1 MKKFISLV
9 RIIRKCFLWLFDRD
23 SEYFASVF
31 CTGDTLILGG
41 FLQAYR
47 RQHPGKKIKVIIKSS
62 HRQIIDFYK
71 GDMDEVIEVD
81 AGQTLAVKIWFY
93 YCSICFRHMHYCL
106 SERTLFHRDPDAVP
120 RLASLGLLHCYKKSF
135 SLMPGTVFKAP
146 DYPSDATG
154 LYDALRKK
162 HGARSGRI
170 VVLVPYTVTLKKYD
184 YIGYFEEIAEKL
196 HKRGYLVFTNTVDE
210 RVIKGTIPLRT
221 SFREITSMGQN
232 EDLWVIS
239 VRSGLCDLLEFT
251 RCRLTV
257 LYPTE
262 TDYQIFSLERM
273 FGKRKGRKEFIVFP
287 NSRNCEHILRESE

>member
-1 MKKFISLV
+1 MNKLINCV
-9 RIIRKCFLWLFDRD
+9 RTIWKCVSWTFDRE

-41 FLQAYR
+41 LLQAYR
-47 RQHPGKKIKVIIKSS
+47 SQHPGKKVKVIIKSS

-81 AGQTLAVKIWFY
+81 AGQSQVVKIWFY
-93 YCSICFRHMHYCL
+93 YCSTCFHHMHYCL
-106 SERTLFHRDPDAVP
+106 SERTLFRRDPDAVP

-135 SLMPGTVFKAP
+135 SLMPGAVFKAP
-146 DYPSDATG
+146 DYPLDISSSYG
-154 LYDALRKK
+154 IFRKK
-162 HGARSGRI
+162 YGAVSDKI
-170 VVLVPYTVTLKKYD
+170 VILAPYTVTLKKYD
-184 YIGYFEEIAEKL
+184 YVKFFEIIAERL
-196 HKRGYLVFTNTVDE
+196 RMMGYMVFTNTIDE
-210 RVIKGTIPLRT
+210 RVVKGTTPLRT
-221 SFREITSMGQN
+221 SFREITSIGQN
-232 EDLWVIS
+232 ENLWVIS

-251 RCRLTV
+251 KCRLTV

-287 NSRNCEHILRESE
+287 DSQKCERILYESE